1 MMRKLI
7 TLSFLD
13 TNELQIRMPLD
24 EYEKR
29 FRDRFVKG
37 EVSDQEMVE
46 QMKDF
51 VEERDNS
58 YEYDVQDFNHD
69 EYRFCEESI
78 NE

>member
-1 MMRKLI
+1 MRKLI

-51 VEERDNS
+51 VMERDNS

>member
-1 MMRKLI
+1 MRKLI

-24 EYEKR
+24 DYEKR
-29 FRDRFVKG
+29 FKDRFVKG

>member
-1 MMRKLI
+1 MRKLI

-29 FRDRFVKG
+29 FKDRFVKG

>member
-1 MMRKLI
+1 MWKLI

-29 FRDRFVKG
+29 FRDKFVKG

>member
-1 MMRKLI
+1 
-7 TLSFLD
+7 
-13 TNELQIRMPLD
+13 MPLD

-37 EVSDQEMVE
+37 EVSDQEQVE

>member
-1 MMRKLI
+1 MRKLI

>member
-1 MMRKLI
+1 MRKLI

-29 FRDRFVKG
+29 FRDKFVKG

>member
-1 MMRKLI
+1 MRKLI

-51 VEERDNS
+51 VMERDNS

-69 EYRFCEESI
+69 EYRSRESI

>member
-1 MMRKLI
+1 MRKLI

-58 YEYDVQDFNHD
+58 YKYDVQDFNHD

>member
-1 MMRKLI
+1 MRKLI

-29 FRDRFVKG
+29 FRDKFVKG

-51 VEERDNS
+51 VMERDNS